1 MQIKSQKALIKLLK
15 KLIEEEINKLN
26 ITKKIKSQL
35 KQLKK
40 T

>member
-35 KQLKK
+35 KQLKR